1 MAQHKFIG
9 ERLKRLEDARL
20 LAGAATYIDDL
31 RLPSMLFAAILRS
44 PHAHAQLGAIDT
56 SAVRALPGVAA
67 VVIGEDLKNLGPVP
81 CAMPLAR
88 TPYHPALARGR
99 VRHVGEPVAAVVATS
114 PELARDALELIHPEY
129 QPLEAVVDAEKAL
142 APDAVVIHEQLDSNV
157 AHVTTM
163 ASAAVETAMREADR
177 IVSLRFVNQRVAAL
191 PIEPRGVV
199 ASFNRGSGH
208 LTLWSSTQMP
218 HLLRS
223 HLAAMLHFPEH
234 RLAVIAPEV
243 GGGFGCKGNV
253 YGEEALIAWLAMEL
267 GHPVKWIEERREN
280 LASTV
285 HGRDIVTVVEAAV
298 KRDGAILA
306 LRARG
311 ISDVGAY
318 LQFFTPV
325 IAMQSMPMLSGAY
338 RIAAIAFE
346 HRSVF
351 TNKMTTDAYRGAGKP
366 EACHAI
372 ECLMDEIAASLEID
386 PAEIRRRNFIPAGAF
401 PYRNAGGM
409 VYDSGDYEKAFE
421 RALELADYAGERRRQ
436 AEMLR
441 AGRYFGIGFASYVEL
456 SGTGPSSKFPPA
468 MGGWE
473 SATVRIEPDGRVTV
487 LTGVSPHGQGQETS
501 FAQLVADEL
510 GIAPEDVVVEHGD
523 TAMVQ
528 YGIGTFGSRG
538 TSLGGTA
545 VLMALGTLKNKLRT
559 IAATLTG
566 WPERE
571 MIFADRTIALDGG
584 ATQSIPLARVIDAAY
599 SFRTPIPGIE
609 PGLTANSSFEPPA
622 LTAPFGTHVA
632 VVEVDVETGLV
643 EILRYIAVDDCGP
656 VINPL
661 LVEGQVHGGLAQ
673 GIGQALYEQVAYDD
687 SGQLLTATLMD
698 YAAPRASMLPRYELG
713 RTVTPTPVNP
723 LGVKGIGQAGPV
735 ASTPCIVN
743 AVVDALRPLGVR
755 HIDLPLVPERIWR
768 AIQAARRGS

>member
-1 MAQHKFIG
+1 MARHKFIG
-9 ERLKRLEDARL
+9 ERLKRREDSRL
-20 LAGAATYIDDL
+20 LSGAATYIDDI

-44 PHAHAQLGAIDT
+44 PHAHARLGTIDT
-56 SAVRALPGVAA
+56 SAARALAGVATL
-67 VVIGEDLKNLGPVP
+67 VTGDDLKGIGTVP
-81 CAMPLAR
+81 CAIPLER
-88 TPYHPALARGR
+88 TPHHPVLALER
-99 VRHVGEPVAAVVATS
+99 VRYVGEPVAAVVANS
-114 PELARDALELIHPEY
+114 PELARDALDLIRPEY
-129 QPLEAVVDAEKAL
+129 EPLAAVVDAEKAL
-142 APDAVVIHEQLDSNV
+142 APDAVVLHEQLDSNV
-157 AHVTTM
+157 AHTTTM
-163 ASAAVETAMREADR
+163 ASAAVEAAMREADR
-177 IVSLRFVNQRVAAL
+177 IVSLRLVNQRVAAL

-199 ASFNRGSGH
+199 ASFNRGAGR
-208 LTLWSSTQMP
+208 LTVWSSTQMP

-234 RLAVIAPEV
+234 HMTVIAPEV

-253 YGEEALIAWLAMEL
+253 YSEEALIAWLAMQL
-267 GHPVKWIEERREN
+267 GHPVKWIEDRREN
-280 LASTV
+280 LAATV
-285 HGRDIVTVVEAAV
+285 HGRDIVTFIDAAV
-298 KRDGAILA
+298 KRDGTILA

-311 ISDVGAY
+311 MSDVGAY
-318 LQFFTPV
+318 LQFFTPL
-325 IAMQSMPMLSGAY
+325 IAMQPMPMLTGAY

-351 TNKMTTDAYRGAGKP
+351 TNKMATDAYRGAGKP

-372 ECLMDEIAASLEID
+372 ECLMDEIAAGLEID

-409 VYDSGDYEKAFE
+409 VYDSGDYEKAFDK
-421 RALELADYAGERRRQ
+421 ALELVDYAGERRKQ

-441 AGRYFGIGFASYVEL
+441 AGHYFGIGIASYVEA
-456 SGTGPSSKFPPA
+456 SGTGPSSKFPPG

-510 GIAPEDVVVEHGD
+510 GVKPEDVVVEHGD
-523 TAMVQ
+523 TSMVQ

-545 VLMALGTLKNKLRT
+545 VLMALTTLKTKLRT
-559 IAATLTG
+559 IAAALTG
-566 WPERE
+566 WPEHA
-571 MIFADRTIALDGG
+571 MIFAERAIVIEGDAAHT
-584 ATQSIPLARVIDAAY
+584 IPLARVIDAAY
-599 SFRTPIPGIE
+599 GFRTPIPGIE
-609 PGLTANSSFEPPA
+609 PGLSATSSFDPPG
-622 LTAPFGTHVA
+622 LTCPFGTHIA

-643 EILRYIAVDDCGP
+643 KILRYVAVDDCGP
-656 VINPL
+656 VINPM
-661 LVEGQVHGGLAQ
+661 LVEGQIHGGLAQ
-673 GIGQALYEQVAYDD
+673 GIAQALYEQVVYDD
-687 SGQLLTATLMD
+687 NGQLLTATLMD

-713 RTVTPTPVNP
+713 STVTPTAVNP
-723 LGVKGIGQAGPV
+723 LGLKGIGQAGVV

-755 HIDLPLVPERIWR
+755 HIDLPLGPERVWR
-768 AIQAARRGS
+768 AIQAARNGS